1 MFQNATKYSKK
12 TSKSRVDKFY
22 DCDFSD
28 SGLAYVRHVLAPE
41 STEPVG
47 IPSLFN
53 AHSTVLRLNTTTT
66 VTTTLTNGLIV
77 LNPWQSIESGVGNL
91 VQYLPLTAGASD
103 LNAGTP
109 VDLWTTRAVNT
120 MFGAYRPVAACLKIQ
135 YVGVNDNGSGFF
147 AGGLIHTVHS
157 GAADS
162 VIDTLQEVIDNVGV
176 VQTHWSE
183 GIRCIW
189 TPADYSDQDY
199 LNIGGEPSHTGK
211 LYVAYQ
217 GFPTTGV
224 LKIEA
229 YVTYELL
236 PNGDYR
242 WVFPG
247 KQYPEDAK
255 AKEAL
260 GDITKDLTPTPY
272 DGQSRTGGPAVQP
285 VLDGSGKSLPRAD
298 PFSRARS
305 GLVDYG
311 TQIQYGPT
319 GGAGFYGPGV
329 SGF

>member
-1 MFQNATKYSKK
+1 MLVNAGSYHSKARKK
-12 TSKSRVDKFY
+12 TVNDIYS
-22 DCDFSD
+22 CDLSD
-28 SGLAYVRHVLAPE
+28 TGRAYVQHVLAPE

-53 AHSTVLRLNTTTT
+53 PLSTVLRLNTTTT

-109 VDLWTTRAVNT
+109 VELWTARSVNT
-120 MFGAYRPVAACLKIQ
+120 MFGAYRPVAACLKVQ

-147 AGGLIHTVHS
+147 AGGLIHTIHS

-162 VIDTLQEVIDNVGV
+162 VIDTLQEVIDNAGV

-189 TPADYSDQDY
+189 TPADYSDQDF

-247 KQYPEDAK
+247 KQYPEDTR
-255 AKEAL
+255 AKETL
-260 GDITKDLTPTPY
+260 SDITKDLTPTAY
-272 DGQSRTGGPAVQP
+272 DGSNRTGGPAVHP
-285 VLDGSGKSLPRAD
+285 VLDPSGKSMSRAD
-298 PFSRARS
+298 PFSKSRS

-311 TQIQYGPT
+311 TQFQYGPT